1 MSVAVI
7 CYDII
12 NINKYLYFY
21 IMQNTTEQLIAC
33 LKALADLVRMRILS
47 LCAHGE
53 CSVSELTKVV
63 SQSQPRVSQH
73 LKQLCEAG
81 LLERFRDGQ
90 FVYYRVPMRGGQAS
104 MRRRL
109 LTLLPEDDPVFDR
122 DIVRLR
128 ELRGLPDPVPA
139 LAGEDADARR
149 LHRALVALTLV
160 APLGD
165 LLDIG
170 CGHGRILKLL
180 ASRAQR
186 AVGVDIDPG
195 ARQFARAEL
204 LLGGVENTSL
214 RKGNMYELPF
224 DDSEFDTIILD
235 DVLGEADEPILAIWE
250 ARRLL
255 KPGGRLL
262 LLGTTDGGV
271 AGQLESRFAE
281 WCQATGMRLGPPR
294 QIPQQEPRWL
304 LAVATLADSE
314 SAAA

>member
-1 MSVAVI
+1 MSS
-7 CYDII
+7 
-12 NINKYLYFY
+12 K
-21 IMQNTTEQLIAC
+21 QLIAQ
-33 LKALADLVRMRILS
+33 LKALADPVRMRIAS

-73 LKQLCEAG
+73 LKQLCEAD

-90 FVYYRVPMRGGQAS
+90 FVYYRVPMRGGHAS
-104 MRRRL
+104 TRRRL
-109 LTLLPEDDPVFDR
+109 LALLPGDEPAFDR
-122 DIVRLR
+122 DIARLR
-128 ELRGLPDPVPA
+128 ELRGVPETVAA
-139 LAGEDADARR
+139 LAGGDAEARR
-149 LHRALVALTLV
+149 LHRALVALTV
-160 APLGD
+160 TAPLGD

-170 CGHGRILKLL
+170 CGQGRVLKLL

-204 LLGGVENTSL
+204 LLGGVENASL

-224 DDSEFDTIILD
+224 DDKDFDTIILD

-255 KPGGRLL
+255 RPGGRLL
-262 LLGTTDGGV
+262 LLGATESGAV
-271 AGQLESRFAE
+271 ENLESRFAE
-281 WCQATGMRLGPPR
+281 WCQAAGLRLARPR
-294 QIPQQEPRWL
+294 QIPQRAPRWL
-304 LAVATLADSE
+304 LAVATPADSE